1 MSSWSPSDTARAPDS
16 ERQQLDLLRAELEH
30 VDASIL
36 DAFVERLRLAEEI
49 GSLKVKLNLPL
60 YDSAQASKRQDLL
73 CSAGSAAGVETECI
87 RTLYQ
92 ALHSA
97 ALRRQKSALT
107 VALDGSQR
115 REERKDER

>member
-1 MSSWSPSDTARAPDS
+1 MSSWSPSETARLSDS
-16 ERQQLDLLRAELEH
+16 EWQRLARLRAELEQ

-60 YDSAQASKRQDLL
+60 YDSAQASKRQELL
-73 CSAGSAAGVETECI
+73 CSAGREVGLETECV

-107 VALDGSQR
+107 VALDGSPQ

>member
-1 MSSWSPSDTARAPDS
+1 MSSWSPSETARAPDP
-16 ERQQLDLLRAELEH
+16 ERQRLTRLRAELEQI
-30 VDASIL
+30 DASIL
-36 DAFVERLRLAEEI
+36 DAFVARLRLAEEI
-49 GSLKVKLNLPL
+49 GSLKVRLSLPL
-60 YDSAQASKRQDLL
+60 YDSAQASKRQELL
-73 CSAGSAAGVETECI
+73 CSAGRAAGVETECV

-107 VALDGSQR
+107 VALDGSPQ